1 MNIKLITRVDGH
13 YLDVMKRF
21 DRKLF
26 EELLPPVG
34 KTDIIDFTGS
44 MTGDKVHLRFITP
57 LKAEW
62 ISDITDHGQDDNKAW
77 FVDEGRV
84 LPFGISYWKH
94 RHIVKKVDNVTSEII
109 DDITYKASNPVLT
122 LLMYPGL
129 WLSFYPRKS
138 IYKRYFKQTQNGL

>member
-1 MNIKLITRVDGH
+1 MNIKLTTRVDGH

-34 KTDIIDFTGS
+34 KTEIIDFTGS

-62 ISDITDHGQDDNKAW
+62 ISDITDHGQDDSKAW

-84 LPFGISYWKH
+84 LPFGLSYWKH
-94 RHIVKKVDNVTSEII
+94 RHIVRKVGNETSEII
-109 DDITYKASNPVLT
+109 DDITFKASNPVLS
-122 LLMYPGL
+122 LIMYPGL

-138 IYKRYFKQTQNGL
+138 IYKRYFKQA

>member
-1 MNIKLITRVDGH
+1 MNIKLVTRVDGH
-13 YLDVMKRF
+13 YLEVMKRF

-62 ISDITDHGQDDNKAW
+62 ISDITDHGQDDNQAW

-94 RHIVKKVDNVTSEII
+94 RHIVKRVDNITSEII
-109 DDITYKASNPVLT
+109 DDITYKASNPVFT

-138 IYKRYFKQTQNGL
+138 IYKRYFKQT